1 MKRKLLA
8 HPRRTHFKF
17 DQCVLQVHW
26 VQCDKCELWY
36 HLFCIGLKPHN
47 IKEDEDFC
55 CRYCITTTCQ
65 CDFTSL
71 FCVAGIAKIQVEK
84 LERLEAAATWTLTSM
99 GRWTQAWTWPSMDL
113 WTWPIRKIFH
123 LALIRFSS
131 SDLF

>member
-1 MKRKLLA
+1 MKRRLLA

-17 DQCVLQVHW
+17 DQCLLQVHW

-71 FCVAGIAKIQVEK
+71 LCCRNCKDPSGKAGK
-84 LERLEAAATWTLTSM
+84 TGS
-99 GRWTQAWTWPSMDL
+99 GSDMD
-113 WTWPIRKIFH
+113 T
-123 LALIRFSS
+123 
-131 SDLF
+131 D